1 MGSLTPA
8 SLITTGLG
16 ALTGGLSQGIL
27 PFAAGLDAQ
36 EQRRQAIRQSQ
47 DMALQQ
53 LKAQQKLQSR
63 ELQQRA
69 ELDRNRLDLESAQ
82 QDNQRRRAL
91 KRAVARQNV
100 RFGSGG
106 ISRDGGSAEAV
117 LLGLFEESEED
128 RRERERLDT
137 LRSRAIDLDIST
149 DRSRNVLEATQLAQ
163 QQQLE
168 RLSGF

>member
-16 ALTGGLSQGIL
+16 ALTGGFSQGIL
-27 PFAAGLDAQ
+27 PFAAGVDAQ

-63 ELQQRA
+63 QLGEQA
-69 ELDRNRLDLESAQ
+69 ELDRQRIELEAGQ
-82 QDNQRRRAL
+82 KENDRRRAL

-117 LLGLFEESEED
+117 LLGLFEESEEE
-128 RRERERLDT
+128 RKERERLDT
-137 LRSRAIDLDIST
+137 LRTRAIDLDIST
-149 DRSRNVLEATQLAQ
+149 NRSRNVLEATQLAQ

-168 RLSGF
+168 RLTGY